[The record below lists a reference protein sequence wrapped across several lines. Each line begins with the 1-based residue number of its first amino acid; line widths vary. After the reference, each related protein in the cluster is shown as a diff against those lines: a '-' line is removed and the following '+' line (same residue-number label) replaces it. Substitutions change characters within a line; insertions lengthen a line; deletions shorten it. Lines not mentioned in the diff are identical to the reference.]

1 MTAESCIIISF
12 IILVVIAAIIF
23 LVSSIKSRNTYLKY
37 LEANLPTVAENIIND
52 IIEKKITINDIFL
65 WYNNIRNREITEDF
79 FIVVIN
85 YIKDDIE
92 KYIINYIDQNIRN
105 KFVAKLL
112 KDVVKLD
119 PTIISNAIDTILSS
133 STKKGKEI
141 YNKLLDVI
149 DDHTKD
155 VIEKINKEEEQAVKV
170 AEAYENENIA
180 GVEYNGE
187 FDKSEYEIGR
197 ENDVEQEYPDEEN
210 LDDIPEEL
218 VEVIEGSETEEIIL
232 DDASDD
238 EELVEEEFEEEE
250 IIEDSANKL

>member
-1 MTAESCIIISF
+1 MTTETCIIISF
-12 IILVVIAAIIF
+12 IILVVVAAIIF

-37 LEANLPTVAENIIND
+37 LETNLPTVAENIIND

-65 WYNNIRNREITEDF
+65 WYNNIRDTEITEDF

-92 KYIINYIDQNIRN
+92 KYIINYIDQNVRN

-112 KDVVKLD
+112 KDIVKLD
-119 PTIISNAIDTILSS
+119 PTIISDAIDTILSS

-155 VIEKINKEEEQAVKV
+155 VIEKINKEEEKAAKL
-170 AEAYENENIA
+170 AEAYENENVA

-197 ENDVEQEYPDEEN
+197 ENTVEQEYPDEEN

-218 VEVIEGSETEEIIL
+218 VEIVEGSETEEIIL

-238 EELVEEEFEEEE
+238 EELVEEVFEEENDAD
-250 IIEDSANKL
+250 IKLDD

>member
-12 IILVVIAAIIF
+12 IILVVISAIIF

-37 LEANLPTVAENIIND
+37 LKTNLPTVAENIIND

-65 WYNNIRNREITEDF
+65 WYNNIRDTEITEDF

-92 KYIINYIDQNIRN
+92 KYIINYIDQNVRN

-119 PTIISNAIDTILSS
+119 PTIVSDAIDTILSS

-149 DDHTKD
+149 YDHTKD

-170 AEAYENENIA
+170 AEAYENENVA

-197 ENDVEQEYPDEEN
+197 ENTVEQEYPDEEN

-218 VEVIEGSETEEIIL
+218 VEIVEGSETEEIIL

-238 EELVEEEFEEEE
+238 EELIEEVFEEENDAD
-250 IIEDSANKL
+250 IKLDD